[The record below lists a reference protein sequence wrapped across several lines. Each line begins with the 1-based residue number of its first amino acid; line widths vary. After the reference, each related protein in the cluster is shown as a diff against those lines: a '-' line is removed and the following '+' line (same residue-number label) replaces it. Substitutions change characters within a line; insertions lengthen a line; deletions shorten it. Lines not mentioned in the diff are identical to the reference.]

1 MDTNQLAVIIQTILD
16 EKGVVNDLPRIQKVL
31 EKYTMNLTAE
41 MDKGALIK
49 SVQSVLPS
57 VIKELRNIPGVKIPV
72 DIDFSDGRLIEKACN
87 QVEQANKRMQAEFA
101 KTAAK
106 SKEIQLS
113 IGNGD
118 FETKILGYETAL
130 KKLGLSS
137 EEITVKMKGVKSA
150 YNELSTSAKG
160 DNIIPDDV
168 VAKVTTLNTEMSKLS
183 NTTKQIKLK
192 ESLNADQLQVDQT
205 IVRLNEQLRKN
216 TAYSKESKAQ
226 IRAWIDELAKGNVAE
241 ARLKQINSEAKQL
254 HANMASLNKVG
265 FSWIDKL
272 KNAWSKF
279 GGWSFATG
287 TFMAGIHQTTEAFR
301 ELKEID
307 TILTEISKTSDR
319 TEKSLENLGRTSVD
333 TASKYGATIS
343 GYLKGVQEM
352 SRAGFDDKQAEQLA
366 ELSVLAQ
373 SAGDMDA
380 DLANDYLIASDAAYG
395 YAGNVEKLTNLL
407 DGQNQITNRN
417 AVSME
422 ELANA
427 TKVAAN
433 QLSNMN
439 IEENELT
446 ALLGTGIATSREAG
460 ETVGRAVKGIMMNL
474 QQVKGET
481 GFDGEVIDEDSLK
494 KVEARCHSV
503 GVELEYMQDGIARLR
518 DPIEVLKELAD
529 VYNSL
534 PKDSADRAGIIA
546 DIGGKYR
553 GNVLSSILSNW
564 DKYEKMLS
572 DYENAEGSALEE
584 AIKTANSWEGLLAQI
599 SNNWTGFI
607 QNFADDSLVTNTLKF
622 LNELVKGSDS
632 LVETFGVLPT
642 LMTAIGAGFGAK
654 TSLDYRKQD
663 TTHILQGSGKSYC
676 YG

>member
-1 MDTNQLAVIIQTILD
+1 MDTNQLAVIIQAILD
-16 EKGVVNDLPRIQKVL
+16 EKGIVNDIPRIQKIL
-31 EKYTMNLTAE
+31 KKYTMNLTAE
-41 MDKGALIK
+41 MDKNALIK

-57 VIKELRNIPGVKIPV
+57 VIKELRNIPGVQIPIN
-72 DIDFSDGRLIEKACN
+72 IDFSDGKLIEKACN
-87 QVEQANKRMQAEFA
+87 QVEQANRRMQAEFE

-137 EEITVKMKGVKSA
+137 EEITVKMQGVKSA

-168 VAKVTTLNTEMSKLS
+168 VAKAATLNTELSKLS
-183 NTTKQIKLK
+183 NTTKQIKLS

-205 IVRLNEQLRKN
+205 VVRLNEQLRKN
-216 TAYSKESKAQ
+216 TAYSKESKAK
-226 IRAWIDELAKGNVAE
+226 IRAWLDELERGNIAE
-241 ARLKQINSEAKQL
+241 ARLKAINSEAKQL
-254 HANMASLNKVG
+254 HSEMASLNKVG
-265 FSWIDKL
+265 FSWTDKL

-287 TFMAGIHQTTEAFR
+287 TLMLAVHKTTEAYN
-301 ELKEID
+301 ELKEVD
-307 TILTEISKTSDR
+307 TLLTEISKTSDR
-319 TEKSLENLGRTSVD
+319 TQRSLVELGESAVD
-333 TASKYGATIS
+333 SANKYGATIS

-352 SRAGFDDKQAEQLA
+352 SRAGFNDKQAEQLA
-366 ELSVLAQ
+366 ELSLLAQ

-380 DLANDYLIASDAAYG
+380 DLANDYLIASDSAYG
-395 YAGNVEKLTNLL
+395 YAGNVEKLSGLL

-417 AVSME
+417 AVSMI

-433 QLSNMN
+433 QLSNMG
-439 IEENELT
+439 IKENELT

-460 ETVGRAVKGIMMNL
+460 ETVGRAIKGIVMNL

-503 GVELEYMQDGIARLR
+503 GVELEYMKDGIARLKN
-518 DPIEVLKELAD
+518 PMEVLKELAD

-564 DKYEKMLS
+564 NKYEKMLS
-572 DYENAEGSALEE
+572 DYENAEGSALAE
-584 AIKTANSWEGLLAQI
+584 AQKTANSWQGLLNQI

-607 QNFADDSLVTNTLKF
+607 QNFAEDSFVTNTLKF
-622 LNELVKGSDS
+622 VNELVKGVDS
-632 LVETFGVLPT
+632 LIESFGALPT
-642 LMTAIGAGFGAK
+642 LMTAIGAGLGAK
-654 TSLDYRKQD
+654 S
-663 TTHILQGSGKSYC
+663 IGKC
-676 YG
+676 A

>member
-1 MDTNQLAVIIQTILD
+1 MDTNQLAVIIQAILD
-16 EKGVVNDLPRIQKVL
+16 EKGIVNDIPRIQKIL
-31 EKYTMNLTAE
+31 KKYTMSLTAE
-41 MDKGALIK
+41 MDKNALIK

-57 VIKELRNIPGVKIPV
+57 VIKELRNIPGVQIPIN
-72 DIDFSDGRLIEKACN
+72 IDFSDGKLIEKACN
-87 QVEQANKRMQAEFA
+87 QVEQANRRMQAEFE

-137 EEITVKMKGVKSA
+137 EEITVKMQGVKSA
-150 YNELSTSAKG
+150 YNELSTSAEG

-168 VAKVTTLNTEMSKLS
+168 VAKAATLNTELSKLS

-205 IVRLNEQLRKN
+205 VVRLNEQLRKN
-216 TAYSKESKAQ
+216 TAYSKESKAK
-226 IRAWIDELAKGNVAE
+226 IRAWLDELERGNIAE
-241 ARLKQINSEAKQL
+241 ARLKAINSEAKQL
-254 HANMASLNKVG
+254 HSEMASLNKVG
-265 FSWIDKL
+265 FSWTDKL

-287 TFMAGIHQTTEAFR
+287 TLMLAVHKTTEAYN
-301 ELKEID
+301 ELKEVD
-307 TILTEISKTSDR
+307 TLLTEISKTSDR
-319 TEKSLENLGRTSVD
+319 TQRSLVELGESAVD
-333 TASKYGATIS
+333 SANKYGATIS

-352 SRAGFDDKQAEQLA
+352 SRAGFNDKQAEQLA
-366 ELSVLAQ
+366 ELSLLAQ

-380 DLANDYLIASDAAYG
+380 DLANDYLIASDSAYG
-395 YAGNVEKLTNLL
+395 YAGNVEKLSGLL

-417 AVSME
+417 AVSMI

-433 QLSNMN
+433 QLSNMG
-439 IEENELT
+439 IKENELT

-460 ETVGRAVKGIMMNL
+460 ETVGRAIKGIVMNL

-503 GVELEYMQDGIARLR
+503 GVELEYMKDGIARLKN
-518 DPIEVLKELAD
+518 PMEVLKELAD

-564 DKYEKMLS
+564 NKYEKMLS
-572 DYENAEGSALEE
+572 DYENAEGSALAE
-584 AIKTANSWEGLLAQI
+584 AQKTANSWQGLLNQI

-607 QNFADDSLVTNTLKF
+607 QNFAEDSFVTNTLKF
-622 LNELVKGSDS
+622 VNELVKGLD
-632 LVETFGVLPT
+632 LLAEKGLILPT
-642 LMTAIGAGFGAK
+642 IFSGIGIAEFIK
-654 TSLDYRKQD
+654 NLDCRKVLK
-663 TTHILQGSGKSYC
+663 IA
-676 YG
+676 

>member
-1 MDTNQLAVIIQTILD
+1 MDTNQLAVIIQAILD
-16 EKGVVNDLPRIQKVL
+16 EKGIVNDIPRIQKIL
-31 EKYTMNLTAE
+31 KKYTMNLTAE
-41 MDKGALIK
+41 MDKNALIK

-57 VIKELRNIPGVKIPV
+57 VIKELRNIPGVQIPIN
-72 DIDFSDGRLIEKACN
+72 IDFSDGKLIEKACN
-87 QVEQANKRMQAEFA
+87 QVEQANRRMQAEFE

-137 EEITVKMKGVKSA
+137 EEITVKMQGVKSA
-150 YNELSTSAKG
+150 YNELSTSAEG

-168 VAKVTTLNTEMSKLS
+168 VAKAATLNTELSKLS

-205 IVRLNEQLRKN
+205 VVRLNEQLRKN
-216 TAYSKESKAQ
+216 TAYSKESKAK
-226 IRAWIDELAKGNVAE
+226 IRAWLDELERGNIAE
-241 ARLKQINSEAKQL
+241 ARLKAINSEAKQL
-254 HANMASLNKVG
+254 HSEMASLNKVG
-265 FSWIDKL
+265 FSWTDKL

-287 TFMAGIHQTTEAFR
+287 TLMLAVHKTTEAYN
-301 ELKEID
+301 ELKEVD
-307 TILTEISKTSDR
+307 TLLTEISKTSDR
-319 TEKSLENLGRTSVD
+319 TQRSLVELGESAVD
-333 TASKYGATIS
+333 SANKYGATIS

-352 SRAGFDDKQAEQLA
+352 SRAGFNDKQAEQLA
-366 ELSVLAQ
+366 ELSLLAQ

-380 DLANDYLIASDAAYG
+380 DLANDYLIASDSAYG
-395 YAGNVEKLTNLL
+395 YAGNVEKLSGLL

-417 AVSME
+417 AVSMI

-433 QLSNMN
+433 QLSNMG
-439 IEENELT
+439 IKENELT

-460 ETVGRAVKGIMMNL
+460 ETVGRAIKGIVMNL

-503 GVELEYMQDGIARLR
+503 GVELEYMKDGIARLKN
-518 DPIEVLKELAD
+518 PMEVLKELAD

-564 DKYEKMLS
+564 NKYEKMLS
-572 DYENAEGSALEE
+572 DYENAEGSALAE
-584 AIKTANSWEGLLAQI
+584 AQKTANSWQGLLNQI

-607 QNFADDSLVTNTLKF
+607 QNFAEDSFVTNTLKF
-622 LNELVKGSDS
+622 VNELIKGLD
-632 LVETFGVLPT
+632 LLAEKGLILPT
-642 LMTAIGAGFGAK
+642 KFSGIGIAEFIK
-654 TSLDYRKQD
+654 NLDCRKVLK
-663 TTHILQGSGKSYC
+663 IA
-676 YG
+676 